1 MIYATRWNGAC
12 SIRLSSATP
21 VQTRSKTIFATVLFA
36 IAWIGAFSLGL
47 GALLNYETAPGR
59 EGSVPSSWPV
69 GSKLQL
75 AANDQTLVMV
85 AHPRCPCTRA
95 SVSEL
100 AQIMARVQG
109 KVHAY
114 VLFLK
119 PQNSGVDWDNTD
131 LRRSAAEIPGV
142 TVLSDGDGAEA
153 RRFGAETSGHTFLF
167 DHRGR
172 LLFSGGITQSRG
184 HAGDNAGESAIVS
197 LANTRTSG
205 HAKTFVFGCSLLDQ
219 TNRGEKSQ
227 CAHQKTN

>member
-1 MIYATRWNGAC
+1 MRPVWNGAC
-12 SIRLSSATP
+12 SIRPCPATP
-21 VQTRSKTIFATVLFA
+21 VQTRSKTILATALFAT
-36 IAWIGAFSLGL
+36 AWIGALSLGL
-47 GALLNYETAPGR
+47 GALLNYESAPGR
-59 EGSVPSSWPV
+59 EGSVPSRWPV
-69 GSKLQL
+69 DSKIQL
-75 AANDQTLVMV
+75 AANDQTLVML

-119 PQNSGVDWDNTD
+119 PQNSGPDWDDTD
-131 LRRSAAEIPGV
+131 LRRSAARIPGV
-142 TVLSDGDGAEA
+142 TVLSDRDGAEA

-167 DHRGR
+167 DHDGR

-197 LANTRTSG
+197 LANARTSG
-205 HAKTFVFGCSLLDQ
+205 RAKTFVFGCSLLDQ
-219 TNRGEKSQ
+219 TNRGEKSK
-227 CAHQKTN
+227 CPH